1 MNKII
6 LRFNVIKSGQV
17 FEVIF
22 DKRLSFIDNFKLLKE
37 LNSFELEKDMYIYDL
52 DRVQVLRKDV
62 PLSEFNIQSNITLYL
77 F

>member
-6 LRFNVIKSGQV
+6 LRINVIKSGQV

>member
-1 MNKII
+1 MDKII

-22 DKRLSFIDNFKLLKE
+22 DKRLSFIENFKLLKE
-37 LNSFELEKDMYIYDL
+37 INSFELEKDMYIYDL
-52 DRVQVLRKDV
+52 DRIQALKKDI
-62 PLSEFNIQSNITLYL
+62 PLNEFNFQSNMTLYL

>member
-1 MNKII
+1 MDKII

-22 DKRLSFIDNFKLLKE
+22 DKRLSFIENFKLLKE
-37 LNSFELEKDMYIYDL
+37 INSFELEKDMYIYDL
-52 DRVQVLRKDV
+52 DRMQALKKDI
-62 PLSEFNIQSNITLYL
+62 PLNEFNFQSNMTLYL

>member
-1 MNKII
+1 MDKII

-22 DKRLSFIDNFKLLKE
+22 DKRLSFIENFKLLKE
-37 LNSFELEKDMYIYDL
+37 INSFELKEDVYIYGL
-52 DRVQVLRKDV
+52 DKMQALKKDI
-62 PLSEFNIQSNITLYL
+62 PLYEFNFQSNLTLYL

>member
-1 MNKII
+1 MDKII

-22 DKRLSFIDNFKLLKE
+22 DKRLSFIENFKLLKE
-37 LNSFELEKDMYIYDL
+37 INSFELKEDVYIYDL
-52 DRVQVLRKDV
+52 DKMQALKKDI
-62 PLSEFNIQSNITLYL
+62 PLYEFNFQSNLTLYL